1 MAAWVQSLNLDRLGF
16 LLLVNV
22 LFLVLGCFLDVS
34 VLLLVFVPMLLPA
47 VQMLHIDLVHFGVLV
62 VLNMMIGLIHPPF
75 GMLLFVTKALTGI
88 GIGEMMREGWLFLL
102 MLLALLLAMTVFPD
116 IVLWLPRTMGYGV
129 AT

>member
-1 MAAWVQSLNLDRLGF
+1 MHLSRIQF
-16 LLLVNV
+16 LLMVNV

-47 VQMLHIDLVHFGVLV
+47 VNALGIDLVHFGVLV

-88 GIGEMMREGWLFLL
+88 PIGEMMREGWLFLVML
-102 MLLALLLAMTVFPD
+102 LGLLLALTFFPQL
-116 IVLWLPRTMGYGV
+116 VLWLPQTMGYG
-129 AT
+129 AAAA